1 MVHGL
6 SRVGDRWV
14 ETAAADE
21 ILADW
26 FADRDGFEAAQ
37 ELRDSG
43 VPAYM
48 ALRAGDFYAD
58 PNLVAREF
66 FIELDHGAIGTM
78 TFDGP
83 VTLFSA
89 TPARA
94 WRAGPMVGEHTQ
106 QVMSG
111 LLGFSDEEIT
121 ALAAMGALT

>member
-1 MVHGL
+1 MVPDL
-6 SRVGDRWV
+6 RRVGDRWA

-26 FADRDGFEAAQ
+26 FAPRDGFEAAQ
-37 ELRDSG
+37 ELRAAG
-43 VPAYM
+43 VPAYV
-48 ALRAGDFYAD
+48 ALRASDFYAD

-89 TPARA
+89 TPARP

-106 QVMSG
+106 KVMSEV
-111 LLGFSDEEIT
+111 LGFSNDEIT
-121 ALAAMGALT
+121 ALAATGALT